1 MKQVLDTLPYA
12 STEDY
17 YVWTI
22 SKGVKKGNMRFG
34 QFFLSRDIVSFSADN
49 TR

>member
-17 YVWTI
+17 YVN
-22 SKGVKKGNMRFG
+22 KGVKKGNMRFG